1 MLNVNA
7 FLNFTLHQNLAEA
20 EYVVALFMYMRL
32 QGYPPERIAILTTY
46 NGQKH
51 LLRDVLNKRCANN
64 PVFGLPEKV
73 QVNNMYVFQCDSVCE
88 WMD

>member
-1 MLNVNA
+1 MSNCF
-7 FLNFTLHQNLAEA
+7 FLYCVLVFSSLQNLAEA
-20 EYVVALFMYMRL
+20 EYAVGLFMYMRL

-73 QVNNMYVFQCDSVCE
+73 CVFP
-88 WMD
+88 

>member
-1 MLNVNA
+1 MLNVNP
-7 FLNFTLHQNLAEA
+7 FLNLTLHQNLAEA

-73 QVNNMYVFQCDSVCE
+73 PVNNMYVFQCD
-88 WMD
+88 M

>member
-1 MLNVNA
+1 MLNVNP
-7 FLNFTLHQNLAEA
+7 FLNFALHQNLAEA
-20 EYVVALFMYMRL
+20 EYAVALFMYMRL
-32 QGYPPERIAILTTY
+32 QGYLPERITILTTY

-73 QVNNMYVFQCDSVCE
+73 QVNNMYSSVIL
-88 WMD
+88 